1 MSFFFANPWGLLALA
16 AIPALVAIHFLQEQ
30 SRRVRASTLFLLE
43 HARPT
48 SEGGFRIERF
58 QNSLPFWMQ
67 VLAASALA
75 WLLADPRW
83 VRAEPR
89 QTVAVVLDSSASMQA
104 FRQETLDALAKR
116 LRGWGA
122 AASRTDWHL
131 LETGP
136 RRPPLYAGPSLDE
149 LLDAAADRW
158 QPVLGSHP
166 FADAVG
172 AARALVPAG
181 AGGVLLVTD
190 RPSDVPADVAVLSVG
205 TPLDNVG
212 FSGGR
217 VDVADGRATWRVL
230 ITNHGDAAQARELT
244 LRAAGSGDLAEGK
257 PLASPQRIELA
268 AGQSRSFTAAWPA
281 DGTARDDPSQDGTA
295 QDGPGRIVL
304 TLGEDR
310 FTLDDTLPLVRP
322 MLRRVRLAN
331 RLPGPAG
338 DLLDRMLAAADGVE
352 RVADAAEADLVVDRL
367 GAEPTGH
374 AVLVAVADPVEATSG
389 ETTDADA
396 PAEGPSP
403 RPRFD
408 PAWVAAEDHPL
419 VRDLGWGS
427 LLSGPASETRLSA
440 SDTPLLWK
448 DGRPLAFLQS
458 TRRGNGQRAVSL
470 VLNWDLA
477 NSTAARTAA
486 AVVLLARFVE
496 QVRQEIPRS
505 WTVNVETGQ
514 AIPLPGGRQT
524 RAPETPGFFAVPMT
538 LPMTLPVAS
547 PTTAASPIATGEQR
561 PVLSGAAQFADAR
574 ECDFR
579 DASPL
584 DTLDTIRMEQI
595 VKRSV
600 ADPWAPLWIAV
611 AAGALLLAWSWRR
624 RS

>member
-83 VRAEPR
+83 VRTEPR

-104 FRQETLDALAKR
+104 FRQDTLDALAKR

-166 FADAVG
+166 FADAIV

-190 RPSDVPADVAVLSVG
+190 RPSDVPADVAMLSVG

-217 VDVADGRATWRVL
+217 VDVADGRTVWRVL
-230 ITNHGDAAQARELT
+230 ITNHGDTAATRELT
-244 LRAAGSGDLAEGK
+244 MRAAGSRSLAEGE
-257 PLASPQRIELA
+257 PLAAPQRIELA
-268 AGQSRSFTAAWPA
+268 PGQSRSFAAAWPA
-281 DGTARDDPSQDGTA
+281 DGTASDGTA
-295 QDGPGRIVL
+295 QDGTAQNGPGRIVL
-304 TLGEDR
+304 ALGEDR

-322 MLRRVRLAN
+322 VLRGVRLIN

-338 DLLDRMLAAADGVE
+338 DLLDRMLAAAEGVE

-367 GAEPTGH
+367 GAKPTGH
-374 AVLVAVADPVEATSG
+374 AVLVAVVDPVVAAG
-389 ETTDADA
+389 DDA
-396 PAEGPSP
+396 PAEAQAKA
-403 RPRFD
+403 RFD

-427 LLSGPASETRLSA
+427 LLSGPAGDTRLSA

-458 TRRGNGQRAVSL
+458 MRRGNGGRAASL
-470 VLNWDLA
+470 VLNWDLE

-486 AVVLLARFVE
+486 VVVLLTRFVE
-496 QVRQEIPRS
+496 QVREEIPRS
-505 WTVNVETGQ
+505 WAANVETGQ

-524 RAPETPGFFAVPMT
+524 RAPETPGFFVVPMT
-538 LPMTLPVAS
+538 LPVTLPVAS
-547 PTTAASPIATGEQR
+547 PTTAAGPIATDEQR

-611 AAGALLLAWSWRR
+611 AAGALLMAWSWRR